1 MPARSRLQSARRSL
15 PCGAKGEPALSP
27 AAPNPSQV
35 RPGQVRIVDPAS
47 EIILP
52 GVELDLA
59 EAEKIAQRRQSEGRL
74 GEAAILYGRIVE
86 SVPGHLES
94 LLALGSFV
102 LKTGRLPE
110 ATALFQKAVEAAP
123 DNAVA
128 LTNLGAVQAMQ
139 GNLVEAE
146 DAFRRATVLN
156 PNYVDAHR
164 NLGVTLHRLQRLDE
178 AVAALRIAL
187 KIGPGQPLIER
198 NLAAALLDSNQA
210 AEAAALYRR
219 SLARQPQVPAG
230 YVGLAL
236 ALRALGD
243 RAGAVTAFQQA
254 ISLAPKNPRPLL
266 EMGKLLMDEAQ
277 YEGAI
282 DSLRRAAALAP
293 QDAAI
298 QTALAE
304 ALIADQQIAEG
315 AIACERAIAADPDN
329 IKAML
334 AFAALLDALDRSLD
348 VIGVL
353 RQASERE
360 PESKIIHRRLGEA
373 LLKSGD
379 FSAGWPSFES
389 ARTTGELPL
398 PLWQGEDIAGKR
410 LLVEAGEDIG
420 DILLLARFLP
430 SVAAGGAQVYLRCP
444 RALFG
449 LFTGLPGVA
458 LLLAPGGVVPP
469 CDLAVQ
475 LTSLPRLLGL
485 RIEAIPPALGWLRP
499 PAERL
504 APWRQRLAQLPAPR
518 IGLVWRTSADGV
530 SVANSDGNS
539 ADPKSVDHRG
549 DLPTR
554 SLSELVGRAHGSFVA
569 LNAQD
574 RRAEIAAAGLG
585 HRITDLG
592 AEFPRDTL
600 WGEMAAAIDGVD
612 LLIAVDSPAA
622 HLAGALGRP
631 AWLLLAQ
638 PASWCWFRD
647 RGDSPWYPT
656 LRLLRQPKPGA
667 WDNVI
672 NQVIARLGDEEAS

>member
-1 MPARSRLQSARRSL
+1 MPFRSRLQSARRSL
-15 PCGAKGEPALSP
+15 PCRAEGEPALSP

-35 RPGQVRIVDPAS
+35 RIVDPAN

-59 EAEKIAQRRQSEGRL
+59 EAEKIALRRQNEGRL
-74 GEAAILYGRIVE
+74 SDAAILYGRIVE
-86 SVPGHLES
+86 SVPGHLDS
-94 LLALGSFV
+94 LLALGGFV
-102 LKTGRLPE
+102 LKKGRVPE
-110 ATALFQKAVEAAP
+110 AIALFQKAVEAAP

-139 GNLVEAE
+139 GNLAEAE
-146 DAFRRATVLN
+146 DAFRRATSLA
-156 PNYVDAHR
+156 PNYADAHR
-164 NLGVTLHRLQRLDE
+164 NLGVTLHRRQRLDE
-178 AVAALRIAL
+178 AIAALRLAL
-187 KIGPGQPLIER
+187 KLAPGQPLIER
-198 NLAAALLDSNQA
+198 NLAAVLLDNNQA

-219 SLARQPQVPAG
+219 SLARQPRVPAG
-230 YVGLAL
+230 HVGLAL

-243 RAGAVTAFQQA
+243 RAGAVAAFQQA
-254 ISLAPKNPRPLL
+254 TALAPKNPRPLL

-304 ALIADQQIAEG
+304 ALIADQQIPEA
-315 AIACERAIAADPDN
+315 AVACERAIAADPDN
-329 IKAML
+329 VKAML

-348 VIGVL
+348 AIGVL

-360 PESKIIHRRLGEA
+360 PESRIIQRRLGEA

-379 FSAGWPSFES
+379 FSAGWPSFEA
-389 ARTTGELPL
+389 ARAAGELAL
-398 PLWQGEDIAGKR
+398 PPWQGEDIAGKR
-410 LLVEAGEDIG
+410 LLVEASDDIEET
-420 DILLLARFLP
+420 LLLARFLP
-430 SVAAGGAQVYLRCP
+430 SVAAGGAQVHLRCP
-444 RALFG
+444 KALFG
-449 LFTGLPGVA
+449 LFAGLPGVA
-458 LLLAPGGVVPP
+458 ALLAPGSEVPP
-469 CDLAVQ
+469 CDLVVRLA
-475 LTSLPRLLGL
+475 SLPRLLGL
-485 RIEAIPPALGWLRP
+485 RIEAIPPTLGWLRP

-504 APWRQRLAQLPAPR
+504 APWRQRLAKLPAPR
-518 IGLVWRTSADGV
+518 IGLVWRSG
-530 SVANSDGNS
+530 ANSGANS
-539 ADPKSVDHRG
+539 IDHRG

-554 SLSELVGRAHGSFVA
+554 SLAELVGRAHGSFVA

-585 HRITDLG
+585 HRITDLS
-592 AEFPRDTL
+592 AEFPRDAL

-612 LLIAVDSPAA
+612 LLIAVDSPAT

-638 PASWCWFRD
+638 PSSWCWFRD

-672 NQVIARLGDEEAS
+672 NQVISRLGDEEAS

>member
-1 MPARSRLQSARRSL
+1 LQSARRSV
-15 PCGAKGEPALSP
+15 PCGSEGEPALSP
-27 AAPNPSQV
+27 AAPNPSQI
-35 RPGQVRIVDPAS
+35 RIVDPAS

-59 EAEKIAQRRQSEGRL
+59 EAEKIALRRQNEGRL
-74 GEAAILYGRIVE
+74 ADAAILYGRIVE
-86 SVPGHLES
+86 SVPNHLES
-94 LLALGSFV
+94 LLALGGFV
-102 LKTGRLPE
+102 LKTGRVPE
-110 ATALFQKAVEAAP
+110 ATALFKMAAEAAP

-139 GNLVEAE
+139 GNLAEAE
-146 DAFRRATVLN
+146 GAFRRATALN
-156 PNYVDAHR
+156 PNYADAHR
-164 NLGVTLHRLQRLDE
+164 NLGVTLHRLERLDE
-178 AVAALRIAL
+178 AVAALRLAL
-187 KIGPGQPLIER
+187 KLAVGQPLIER
-198 NLAAALLDSNQA
+198 NLAAVLLDSNQA

-219 SLARQPQVPAG
+219 SLASQPRVPAG
-230 YVGLAL
+230 HVGLAL

-243 RAGAVTAFQQA
+243 RAGAVAALQQA
-254 ISLAPKNPRPLL
+254 AALAPKNPRPLL

-304 ALIADQQIAEG
+304 ALIADQQIAE
-315 AIACERAIAADPDN
+315 AAVACERAIAVEPGN

-360 PESKIIHRRLGEA
+360 PGSKIIDRRLGEA

-379 FSAGWPSFES
+379 FSAGWPCFES
-389 ARTTGELPL
+389 ARTTSELSL

-430 SVAAGGAQVYLRCP
+430 SVAAGGAQVHLRCP
-444 RALFG
+444 RPLFG
-449 LFTGLPGVA
+449 LLTGLPGVA
-458 LLLAPGGVVPP
+458 VLLAPGGVVPP
-469 CDLAVQ
+469 CDLAVR
-475 LTSLPRLLGL
+475 LASLPRLLGL
-485 RIEAIPPALGWLRP
+485 RIEAIPPTLGWLRP

-518 IGLVWRTSADGV
+518 IGLVWRSA
-530 SVANSDGNS
+530 ANLDGNPV
-539 ADPKSVDHRG
+539 DPKFVDHRG
-549 DLPTR
+549 DLPIR

-638 PASWCWFRD
+638 PANWCWFRD

-672 NQVIARLGDEEAS
+672 SQVIARLGDEEAS

>member
-1 MPARSRLQSARRSL
+1 LQSPRRSL
-15 PCGAKGEPALSP
+15 TCGAEGEPALSP

-35 RPGQVRIVDPAS
+35 RPGQVRIVDPAG

-74 GEAAILYGRIVE
+74 ADAAILHGRIVE

-94 LLALGSFV
+94 LLALGGFV
-102 LKTGRLPE
+102 LKSGRLPE

-123 DNAVA
+123 DSALA

-146 DAFRRATVLN
+146 DAFRRATALN
-156 PNYVDAHR
+156 PNYADAHR

-178 AVAALRIAL
+178 AVAALRLAL
-187 KIGPGQPLIER
+187 KFGPGQPLIER
-198 NLAAALLDSNQA
+198 NLAAVLLDSNQA

-219 SLARQPQVPAG
+219 SLARQPRAPAG

-254 ISLAPKNPRPLL
+254 IALAPKNPRPLL
-266 EMGKLLMDEAQ
+266 EMSKLLMDEAQ

-304 ALIADQQIAEG
+304 ALIADQQITEA
-315 AIACERAIAADPDN
+315 AVICERAIAVDPDN
-329 IKAML
+329 TKAML

-389 ARTTGELPL
+389 ARTTGELAL
-398 PLWQGEDIAGKR
+398 PLWEGEDIAGKR

-458 LLLAPGGVVPP
+458 VLLAPGGVVPP
-469 CDLAVQ
+469 CDLTVRLA
-475 LTSLPRLLGL
+475 SLPRLLGL
-485 RIEAIPPALGWLRP
+485 RIEAIPPTLGWLRP
-499 PAERL
+499 PADRL

-518 IGLVWRTSADGV
+518 IGLVWRSGAGLPGENSGDPNRADR
-530 SVANSDGNS
+530 
-539 ADPKSVDHRG
+539 RG
-549 DLPTR
+549 DLPTP

-574 RRAEIAAAGLG
+574 CRAEIAAAGLG